1 MAGRTRG
8 YDRPRMADRNLARV
22 LAPLALV
29 AALLGVVTVIQVSR
43 TDTVDDAA
51 PTPRTTVSTQ
61 RTQTRPATDRPRVY
75 VVKPGDT
82 LSVIADETGQTL
94 ETIEQLNPDVDPQ
107 ALQTGQ
113 RLKLAP

>member
-1 MAGRTRG
+1 
-8 YDRPRMADRNLARV
+8 MADRNLARV

-29 AALLGVVTVIQVSR
+29 AALLGVVIVIQLSQ
-43 TDTVDDAA
+43 TDASEDGAT
-51 PTPRTTVSTQ
+51 TPRTDVTTQ
-61 RTQTRPATDRPRVY
+61 RTQPRPARDRDRPRVY

-82 LSVIADETGQTL
+82 LSVIADRTGQSL

>member
-1 MAGRTRG
+1 MV
-8 YDRPRMADRNLARV
+8 DRNLARV
-22 LAPLALV
+22 VAPLALV
-29 AALLGVVTVIQVSR
+29 AALLGVLLVIQLSQ
-43 TDTVDDAA
+43 TDSPDDAA
-51 PTPRTTVSTQ
+51 PAPRTTIATE
-61 RTQTRPATDRPRVY
+61 RTQTRPARDRPRVY

-82 LSVIADETGQTL
+82 LSVIADKTGQTL